1 MREHYSVILHSRIR
15 KADLNRSKN
24 LYISELLAV
33 LIDVIII
40 HVFHIAYTHKKMRAI
55 KNTKLTVTESII
67 IQKQTK
73 AKYRSLK

>member
-40 HVFHIAYTHKKMRAI
+40 HVFHTAYTHKKMRAI